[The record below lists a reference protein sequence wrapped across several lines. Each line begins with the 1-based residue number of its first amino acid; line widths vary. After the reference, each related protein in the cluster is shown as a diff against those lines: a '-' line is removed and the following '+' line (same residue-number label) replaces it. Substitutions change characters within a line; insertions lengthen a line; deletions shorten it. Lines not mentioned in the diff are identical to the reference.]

1 MRRLALALLAI
12 CGCDDAETAAPRDA
26 SSVDMT
32 AIDMTVDTGRGD
44 SGADA
49 QRLDMQLDAGPDAR
63 PPHDAGPDLQ
73 AMDAAPLDAGGD
85 AALDMAPPGCMST
98 VIINDFEIFQFE
110 ASRVDATG
118 ESPGEDS
125 TGVCSRAGVLPW
137 TDVDLDAARAACA
150 TAGFS
155 VCSGAQWQQA
165 CVGPAL
171 WAYPYGPEYVAGT
184 CNDHVAGSGALE
196 VCGARPECVGPTGI
210 HDQNGNVW
218 ELTDDGQR
226 RGASY
231 KLTAS
236 MFRPEAGSCEAGFVV
251 ADGFFG
257 RDIGFRCCRAL
268 DR

>member
-1 MRRLALALLAI
+1 MLLLVLG
-12 CGCDDAETAAPRDA
+12 GCDDGSESPVDAGMSDMRAADMATDRGTDGRVEDMLPDA
-26 SSVDMT
+26 RSD
-32 AIDMTVDTGRGD
+32 AGL
-44 SGADA
+44 DA
-49 QRLDMQLDAGPDAR
+49 QVGPRPDATADMQSGDAQMPDAGPDA
-63 PPHDAGPDLQ
+63 
-73 AMDAAPLDAGGD
+73 AA
-85 AALDMAPPGCMST
+85 DMAPVGCLAT

-110 ASRVDATG
+110 ASRVDA
-118 ESPGEDS
+118 SPEAAGEDAA
-125 TGVCSRAGVLPW
+125 GVCSRAGVLPW
-137 TDVDLDAARAACA
+137 TDIDLEGARAACA
-150 TAGFS
+150 TVGFS

-165 CVGPAL
+165 CVGPEL
-171 WAYPYGPEYVAGT
+171 WAYPYGPEYAAGT

-236 MFRPEAGSCEAGFVV
+236 MFRPEAGACEAGFVI

-257 RDIGFRCCRAL
+257 RDVGFRCCR
-268 DR
+268 